1 MVISSY
7 SAMKYIG
14 FVEASSSYFF
24 YILHL
29 SLVTFFLVTFL
40 TETETR
46 EYQNLFLL
54 FISSYFPFLHK
65 FQMSCLKFI
74 LFLFLKKKSVLN
86 MYSAWTLKICIATS
100 LIAKLYSFQN
110 FLYLMP
116 FLLSAF
122 NLYEVCLPPSPFYG
136 NHSPQSSHY

>member
-74 LFLFLKKKSVLN
+74 LFLFLKKKCFKYVLSLNTKN
-86 MYSAWTLKICIATS
+86 MHCYLPNSKALQLSEFSLFDAFSSICI
-100 LIAKLYSFQN
+100 
-110 FLYLMP
+110 
-116 FLLSAF
+116 
-122 NLYEVCLPPSPFYG
+122 
-136 NHSPQSSHY
+136 